1 MKTLLKITVAVAVII
16 FGLVGVKIGYYEYT
30 HRDGYASATTSANK
44 VTAVHTT
51 EYKTKPPET
60 VATTVMQTTAPVT
73 AAAPTEA
80 PKPTLPGITAEVVTY
95 LENSLGTPVGSTIEK
110 PDLSD
115 SVFIGDS
122 VSLGFSRYCAKKGL
136 MSDTVFLTAGSYS
149 VKNALS
155 DNMSSNKGYR
165 HPMYKGKETPV
176 AKAIA
181 DIKPKNVFICLG
193 INDVAITGVD
203 GTVNNYCK
211 LISKIRNEVPD
222 STVYVVSTTFLVQ
235 QAQKKNLNNHNL
247 ASLNHNMKKICEET
261 DKLEYIDIMSALQ
274 DENNAL
280 KAEYCSDEYIHQ
292 TDAAYAIWA
301 QRLGATQ

>member
-1 MKTLLKITVAVAVII
+1 MKILLRITIVIAVVV
-16 FGLVGVKIGYYEYT
+16 FGMVGAKIGYYEYT
-30 HRDGYASATTSANK
+30 HRDGYASVTISANK
-44 VTAVHTT
+44 ITAAQTT
-51 EYKTKPPET
+51 EYMTKPPET
-60 VATTVMQTTAPVT
+60 IATTKLETTA
-73 AAAPTEA
+73 A
-80 PKPTLPGITAEVVTY
+80 PKPTVAEITAEAVTY
-95 LENSLGTPVGSTIEK
+95 PDNSLGTPVGSTVEK

-149 VKNALS
+149 VGYALS

-165 HPMYKGKETPV
+165 HPMYKGKETPI

-181 DIKPKNVFICLG
+181 DIQPKNVYICLG
-193 INDVAITGVD
+193 INDIAITGID
-203 GTVNNYCK
+203 GTVDNYCK
-211 LISKIRNEVPD
+211 LISRIRNEVPD
-222 STVYVVSTTFLVQ
+222 ATVYVVSTTFLVH
-235 QAQKKNLNNHNL
+235 QAQKKKLNNHNL

-274 DENNAL
+274 DGNNAL

-292 TDAAYAIWA
+292 TDSAYAVWA